1 MNFPD
6 DFIART
12 RLLLGENYPALEDAL
27 QKEAPVSI
35 RVNPEKLSAI
45 PSYEKVSWCDTG
57 YYLPER
63 PSFTFDPLF
72 HAGCYYVQE
81 ASSMFLEQAV
91 KQYIT
96 NPATCLDLCAAPGGK
111 STHLASI
118 LPAGSLLVSNEVIR
132 SRSVILA
139 ENTAKWG
146 MPDTVVTNN
155 DPKEIGKLTHL
166 FDIIVADLPCSGE
179 GMFRKDPESR
189 NEWSIANVQLC
200 ATRQR
205 RIIHDIWNALKPG
218 GLLIYSTCTFN
229 REENEE
235 NIQYLANTLNAE
247 ALPISAGNEWLIHH
261 AIQSDLPAYR
271 FLPHLTKGEGFFI
284 AILRKPEN
292 EKQHIPSK
300 SKKKQKQTLPPVPA
314 MAKEWIIGC
323 DQYQFIT
330 SSNGSLQAIP
340 TDHIETYQFITETL
354 HVISAGIPVGEVKG
368 KDLVP
373 APALAFNLAFNQ
385 KSLPKVDLQWEE
397 AIRFLQ
403 KEALTLPTDAPKGF
417 TLIAFRNHP
426 LGFVKNIGNR
436 ANNLYPQEWRIR
448 SRQLPEKRGARG
460 QACS

>member
-6 DFIART
+6 EFIART

-35 RVNPEKLSAI
+35 RVNPDKLSATL
-45 PSYEKVSWCDTG
+45 SYEKVNWCDTG
-57 YYLPER
+57 YYLPKR

-81 ASSMFLEQAV
+81 ASSMFLEQAI
-91 KQYIT
+91 KQYIIS
-96 NPATCLDLCAAPGGK
+96 PATCLDLCAAPGGK

-146 MPDTVVTNN
+146 MPNTLVTSN

-247 ALPISAGNEWLIHH
+247 VLPISAGNEWQIHH

-284 AILRKPEN
+284 AILRKPESQ
-292 EKQHIPSK
+292 KQHIYSK
-300 SKKKQKQTLPPVPA
+300 NKKRQRQTLSPVPTI
-314 MAKEWIIGC
+314 AKEWINSY

-330 SSNGSLQAIP
+330 SSNGSLRAIP
-340 TDHIETYQFITETL
+340 ANYIETYQSVTETL
-354 HVISAGIPVGEVKG
+354 HVIAAGIPIGEVKG
-368 KDLVP
+368 KDLIP

-385 KSLPKVDLQWEE
+385 MPFPKVDLQWKE

-403 KEALTLPTDAPKGF
+403 KEALTLPADAPKGF
-417 TLIAFRNHP
+417 TLITFRNQS

-448 SRQLPEKRGARG
+448 SRQLPEKRPDIITPNP
-460 QACS
+460 